1 MGTPSFAVPSLEQ
14 MVKDGHEVALVITQ
28 PDRPAGRG
36 RRAASPPTKDAAVQ
50 HGLPVLQP
58 RRLKDEGVLEAI
70 QRANPDVI
78 VVAAFGQILRRNVL
92 ELPRLGCLNVHASL
106 LPRHRGAAPITAA
119 ILAGDNATGISIMLM
134 DEGLDTGPVLAQ
146 AAEPILPTDTTES
159 LAGRLALVGADL
171 LSATLPRWASGEI
184 KPQPQDDSR
193 ATYAPQLKKED
204 GLLDWQ
210 LPAEDLWLRTRAYRP
225 WPAAFTHWQGRL
237 LKVLESLPL
246 GPVGAPLP
254 PGRVATVD
262 VEAARAACRYPDLLP
277 PKGQVLVAGTGNGR
291 LALLRLQMEG
301 ARPVTGEEFARGRR
315 EVDGAQLG

>member
-1 MGTPSFAVPSLEQ
+1 MKVVFMGTPSFAVPSLEQ

-36 RRAASPPTKDAAVQ
+36 RRAASPPTKDVAEQ
-50 HGLPVLQP
+50 HGLPVRQP

-119 ILAGDNATGISIMLM
+119 ILAGDNTTGISIMLM

-146 AAEPILPTDTTES
+146 TAVPILPTDTTQS
-159 LAGRLALVGADL
+159 LAGRLATVGADL

-193 ATYAPQLKKED
+193 AT
-204 GLLDWQ
+204 
-210 LPAEDLWLRTRAYRP
+210 
-225 WPAAFTHWQGRL
+225 
-237 LKVLESLPL
+237 
-246 GPVGAPLP
+246 
-254 PGRVATVD
+254 
-262 VEAARAACRYPDLLP
+262 
-277 PKGQVLVAGTGNGR
+277 
-291 LALLRLQMEG
+291 
-301 ARPVTGEEFARGRR
+301 
-315 EVDGAQLG
+315 